1 MKKLTSLLEEYSTVA
16 SMGLSNVVTDN
27 DETKK
32 DSISETL
39 LKDVNSAARNAG
51 ITVTITTASSGH
63 DKLTSSNNTSRHV
76 GGNAV
81 DISKIDGTGWSNKE
95 NATTKGVYS
104 KIESFVSYL
113 VNIGYKK
120 NSESGNDKSVLYFGF
135 PNHDNHIHVSVKDS
149 GVTSSTGDSTTDS
162 SSLDS
167 YARDKAKKI
176 LTGILSNSL
185 GMNESKS
192 NRIINDIEKIKNL
205 LK

>member
-39 LKDVNSAARNAG
+39 LKDVNSAAKNAG

-113 VNIGYKK
+113 VSIGYEK
-120 NSESGNDKSVLYFGF
+120 NTESGKDKSVLYFGF

-149 GVTSSTGDSTTDS
+149 GVTSSTGDSSTEGS
-162 SSLDS
+162 GLDS
-167 YARDKAKKI
+167 DSRAKAKKF
-176 LTGILSNSL
+176 LTGMLSNAL

-192 NRIINDIEKIKNL
+192 NRVINDIEKIKNL